1 MSVTGSATFTGDILD
16 NGILYLG
23 SNNTIQTTDKPHLFR
38 IINGGLGI
46 SANNE
51 VGIVEGSPP
60 QPILFYTS
68 GSSRLTILGD
78 GNIGIGTTSPVNKLD
93 IRISNSSTYSSSSTG
108 SALTLYNTSAT
119 TNGFV
124 GIDFISEPTTG
135 NAGRAAINMTVTGN
149 GTSDLTFSTRNTDMG
164 EKMRITSAG
173 KIGIGTT
180 NPVLNV
186 DIVGDSS
193 DSIKLRVKNTNASG
207 AAGIILNPEGAG
219 AGSTGDAT
227 VFFDVNTTA
236 WVNGVDKSDSSYRI
250 ANDVYGDFRAYNY
263 FKIATNGLITFNDFV
278 YNSVDGHQFSAGG
291 TLNVG
296 VNYNSTG
303 AEIFLLNNRTA
314 NGTVAFLQYRT
325 NGTTEGSL
333 YGDGN
338 GLSISNVSDYRQKED
353 IQPLSGSLNKIIS
366 LQPKTFKWKNKG
378 TDETQIGLIAHEVQT
393 VIPSMVVGEKD
404 AIYTEEDAEIGTDI
418 VVGSPKYQSV
428 KYSSNELITYLIGS
442 IKELK
447 AEIDELKNK

>member
-1 MSVTGSATFTGDILD
+1 MYFKVGSDTE
-16 NGILYLG
+16 
-23 SNNTIQTTDKPHLFR
+23 R
-38 IINGGLGI
+38 
-46 SANNE
+46 
-51 VGIVEGSPP
+51 
-60 QPILFYTS
+60 
-68 GSSRLTILGD
+68 
-78 GNIGIGTTSPVNKLD
+78 
-93 IRISNSSTYSSSSTG
+93 
-108 SALTLYNTSAT
+108 
-119 TNGFV
+119 
-124 GIDFISEPTTG
+124 
-135 NAGRAAINMTVTGN
+135 
-149 GTSDLTFSTRNTDMG
+149 
-164 EKMRITSAG
+164 MRITSAG

-447 AEIDELKNK
+447 VEIDELKNK